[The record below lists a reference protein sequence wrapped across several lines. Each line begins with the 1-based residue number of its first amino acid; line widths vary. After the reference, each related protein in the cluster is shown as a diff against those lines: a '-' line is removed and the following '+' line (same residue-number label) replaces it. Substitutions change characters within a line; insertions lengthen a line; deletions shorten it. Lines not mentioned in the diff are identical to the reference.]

1 MKLFWVGIGLGFIG
15 AFVALAGAG
24 YLYLRMGMMP
34 VATLAPMAPLE
45 RTIVSM
51 ALRAQFRKQFGV
63 KAPFAP
69 TAAVYT
75 AGAKIYR
82 EHCAVCHGLPG
93 QPQTAIAAGEF
104 PKPPDLMN
112 TEGVRRDPIGVT
124 YWKIAN
130 GLRLTGMPG
139 FQGALTEE
147 QLWQVTLLLKY
158 TQLLPADVM
167 TALRSPAG
175 H

>member
-1 MKLFWVGIGLGFIG
+1 VGLGF
-15 AFVALAGAG
+15 VAALALLAGAG
-24 YLYLRMGMMP
+24 YVYLRSGHAP
-34 VATLAPMAPLE
+34 VATSAPMLPLE

-51 ALRAQFRKQFGV
+51 ALRAQFRKVYAV

-69 TAAVYT
+69 SDAVYA

-112 TEGVRRDPIGVT
+112 KEGVRRDPVGVT

-158 TQLLPADVM
+158 TQLLPPDVM
-167 TALRSPAG
+167 SALRAPAARQ
-175 H
+175 